1 MSARD
6 LAAAVRAEPVLVKL
20 RRVSV
25 RTDLYA
31 SEAAS
36 LLAYVAALEKQA
48 ADAQDSPNLRA
59 AFTAVD
65 EDRRKEKAARV
76 RTEEALRQIAAH
88 REHDSN
94 AIDCLEACMG
104 TADAVLAAAGAD
116 TAQWQ
121 TVEIDGRKVDV
132 YLDEQ
137 PVPGEDAWER
147 PSFCRAAPGEP
158 CVSAECRCRE
168 EA

>member
-6 LAAAVRAEPVLVKL
+6 LAATVLAEPVLVKL

-36 LLAYVAALEKQA
+36 LLAYVAALERQA

-59 AFTAVD
+59 AFAAVD
-65 EDRRKEKAARV
+65 EDRRREKAARV
-76 RTEEALRQIAAH
+76 RTEEALRVFGTHFAGCGALDGYGTTCGCGFTAA
-88 REHDSN
+88 
-94 AIDCLEACMG
+94 
-104 TADAVLAAAGAD
+104 LAAAGAD
-116 TAQWQ
+116 TA
-121 TVEIDGRKVDV
+121 
-132 YLDEQ
+132 
-137 PVPGEDAWER
+137 PPEDAWER
-147 PSFCRAAPGEP
+147 PSFCRAPACKP